1 MTHTL
6 FIHGL
11 KGGRLVD
18 DTGALCWVGGRH
30 VLGRGRSIALPL
42 EWDDARQG
50 SDDLRPDGPLER
62 VDFVPGLLG
71 RAMYGP
77 WLNFGRRHWGERWHE
92 FSYDWRRDN
101 NETLQRLSDE
111 LHALADSVGP
121 VDIVGH
127 SMGGMLALAHMLS
140 VGDAAIRRVVFAGV
154 PFVGGVAYL
163 GDMHLGAAT
172 GLNRRLL
179 APPVQLSFA
188 SVYSFFPLGRKRLLD
203 QNGDAFELEM
213 FDPDTWERE
222 GLGVFAAPDGM
233 AKMYRSHLER
243 GLAAGARFRAH
254 LQPRPSTRIRAK
266 ILVVTGHGRVTPTQV
281 MRAGPRAVR
290 GWDFQTASPV
300 DGDGR
305 VRATAST
312 PPPPLDYEQCF
323 TTAEH
328 GDLLSDPVIQ
338 RRVAAFLE

>member
-1 MTHTL
+1 MIHTL

-18 DTGALCWVGGRH
+18 ASDALCWVGGRH
-30 VLGRGRSIALPL
+30 ALGRGRSIALPL
-42 EWDDARQG
+42 TWDADRQG
-50 SDDLRPDGPLER
+50 CDDLRPDGPLDR

-77 WLNFGRRHWGERWHE
+77 WLSFGRRHWGERWHE

-101 NETLQRLSDE
+101 NETLRRLSRE
-111 LHALADSVGP
+111 LHALADAVGP
-121 VDIVGH
+121 VDVVGH
-127 SMGGMLALAHMLS
+127 SMGGMLALAHLLAA
-140 VGDAAIRRVVFAGV
+140 GDAAIRRVVFAGV
-154 PFVGGVAYL
+154 PFVGGVGYL
-163 GDMHLGAAT
+163 ADMHLGAAT

-188 SVYSFFPLGRKRLLD
+188 SVYSFFPLRPKRLLD
-203 QNGDAFELEM
+203 RNGEALELEM

-222 GLGVFAAPDGM
+222 GLGVFAAPDER
-233 AKMYRSHLER
+233 AKTFRVHLER
-243 GLAAGARFRAH
+243 SLAAGARFRA
-254 LQPRPSTRIRAK
+254 LLESRPPTPIAAK
-266 ILVVTGHGRVTPTQV
+266 MLVVTGHGRATPTQV
-281 MRAGPRAVR
+281 VRAGPRAVR
-290 GWDFQTASPV
+290 GWDFQTAAPV

-312 PPPPLDYEQCF
+312 PPPPLEYDQCF

-338 RRVAAFLE
+338 KRVAAFLD